1 MLDKILQ
8 ILSTQPPSLQEDFN
22 EWSPRSFPK
31 SYKRLRLD
39 EPLTKTHLYSEFLH
53 AKMDHQLRN
62 MLANLSQVAN
72 NFFLIVIL
80 VWSRPRKSQFKSS
93 RRGVWRLPAPVAAL
107 LVFIACFGQIQS
119 DLSYGFST
127 ASLCFMCIWAEKM
140 TRPAWSLNTAS
151 LPLLFASHTLP
162 YANVHHHR
170 ILADRRCAFWRK
182 LRQRFL
188 FTKKIEPP
196 SASTDE

>member
-62 MLANLSQVAN
+62 MLANLSQ
-72 NFFLIVIL
+72 

-162 YANVHHHR
+162 YAQNVHHHR

>member
-53 AKMDHQLRN
+53 AKMDHQPRN
-62 MLANLSQVAN
+62 MLANLSQ
-72 NFFLIVIL
+72 

-162 YANVHHHR
+162 YAQNVHHHR